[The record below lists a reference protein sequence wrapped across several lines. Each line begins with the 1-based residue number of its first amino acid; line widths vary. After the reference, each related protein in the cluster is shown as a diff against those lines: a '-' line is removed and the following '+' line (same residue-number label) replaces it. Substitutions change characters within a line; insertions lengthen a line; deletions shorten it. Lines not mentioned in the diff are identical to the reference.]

1 MCLNSFMELLPGL
14 PNDVALECLI
24 RIPFDQFSV
33 ASSVCRGWKAEI
45 ELPEFRRHRKLSGLA
60 QSVIA
65 LARARVDP
73 VRKTHL
79 SKHLAR
85 LVYRIVL
92 CDPETG
98 YWSELPPVPGFPD
111 GLPMFCHLVGVGS
124 ELVLIGGCDPVTWE
138 VSKSVFIYNFVSGT
152 WRRGADMPGGH
163 RLFFGCAS
171 DFDRTVYVAGGH
183 DDEKNALKSAMMYD
197 VAKDEWILL
206 NDMAK
211 ERDECKA
218 VFHRGKFYVIS
229 GYRTN
234 AQGRFERDAEAFDL
248 TTQQWDPVQEDFLED
263 AMCPRTCVDG
273 SDARKLYM
281 CRNGNVMVCKN
292 ATWEVQ
298 AGLPAE
304 VCNAAYVTTWQGKL
318 LVIGSAKIGEPHR
331 AYVMDLKNCKWTKL
345 ESPEEYSG
353 HVQTGCCLEI

>member
-1 MCLNSFMELLPGL
+1 MELLPGL

-45 ELPEFRRHRKLSGLA
+45 ERPEFRRHRKLSGLA
-60 QSVIA
+60 QSVIV
-65 LARARVDP
+65 LARARVEP
-73 VRKTHL
+73 TRKTHL
-79 SKHLAR
+79 FKHLAR
-85 LVYRIVL
+85 LVYRIML

-98 YWSELPPVPGFPD
+98 YWSELPPVRVSRWVADVLSLGQCRVRAGAD
-111 GLPMFCHLVGVGS
+111 GR
-124 ELVLIGGCDPVTWE
+124 CDPVTWE
-138 VSKSVFIYNFVSGT
+138 S
-152 WRRGADMPGGH
+152 
-163 RLFFGCAS
+163 
-171 DFDRTVYVAGGH
+171 
-183 DDEKNALKSAMMYD
+183 
-197 VAKDEWILL
+197 
-206 NDMAK
+206 
-211 ERDECKA
+211 RDECKA
-218 VFHRGKFYVIS
+218 VFHRGKFHVIS
-229 GYRTN
+229 GYPTN

-248 TTQQWDPVQEDFLED
+248 TTQRWDPVQEDFLDD

-273 SDARKLYM
+273 SDARRLYM
-281 CRNGNVMVCKN
+281 CRNGNVMACKN
-292 ATWEVQ
+292 ATWQVLS
-298 AGLPAE
+298 GLPAE